1 MLKLGPVFSQI
12 WQSWLVPATAEDL
25 EHQRAHRTAVPSA
38 DEHVHEHGHEHGH
51 GHGHGHHGHDHGDHV
66 HEERAIVE
74 QNAVDAE
81 GDAPERSRLTQ
92 AFIKVGFG
100 SSTRSR

>member
-1 MLKLGPVFSQI
+1 MAIATQI

-25 EHQRAHRTAVPSA
+25 EHQRTHRAAVPSA
-38 DEHVHEHGHEHGH
+38 DDHAHDHAHEHGHEHGH
-51 GHGHGHHGHDHGDHV
+51 GHHDHGDHV

-92 AFIKVGFG
+92 AFIKVAPG
-100 SSTRSR
+100 SRHCPKRLSY